1 MKKTSRNTSSST
13 TPPSISPIA
22 CGLLVA
28 VSVAINASG
37 DIIQEWNFT
46 GGSLLSESGTNAGF
60 FGTVP
65 DIDGNNQYNVTRGIG
80 NSGSVL
86 LGTSISAANASSV
99 TLSVTLAGFNFATGN
114 DQSFSARLRSGTT
127 SIGEVSWDA
136 QTAAASGSID
146 RMRLTGSAV
155 AGVAL
160 NATASA
166 TPITYGLTLSFTD
179 NTYTYWIGTPT
190 SDNTTWVSRFVNHT
204 GPMALG
210 SVTLDNAQWGIANF
224 GTGNSFNLDQ
234 IQISTTPV
242 PEPST
247 VALTALSVMGLALL
261 RRRS

>member
-1 MKKTSRNTSSST
+1 MRNLISSV
-13 TPPSISPIA
+13 SPIV
-22 CGLLVA
+22 CGLLA
-28 VSVAINASG
+28 AASVTVNSSAA
-37 DIIQEWNFT
+37 IIQEWNFT
-46 GGSLLSESGTNAGF
+46 AGSLLSESGTNAGF
-60 FGTVP
+60 FSTGAVVP
-65 DIDGNNQYNVTRGIG
+65 DVDGNNQYNVTRLNG

-99 TLSVTLAGFNFATGN
+99 TMSVTLAGFNFATGN

-127 SIGEVSWDA
+127 LIGEVSWDA
-136 QTAAASGSID
+136 QTAASSGTID

-160 NATASA
+160 NATTSA

-190 SDNTTWVSRFVNHT
+190 SDNTTWVNRFVNYT

-210 SVTLDNAQWGIANF
+210 AVTLDNAQWGIANSF
-224 GTGNSFNLDQ
+224 SGNSFNLDQ

-242 PEPST
+242 PEPSAI
-247 VALTALSVMGLALL
+247 ALTGLSVMGMALL
-261 RRRS
+261 RRRSK